1 MCLEVTSCC
10 AREAA
15 LFANKRILP
24 YMNQHVTFQM
34 RSIDASV
41 AALVATVGLRSVML
55 NHMCPDVFVH
65 LEGEVA
71 LTT

>member
-1 MCLEVTSCC
+1 
-10 AREAA
+10 
-15 LFANKRILP
+15 
-24 YMNQHVTFQM
+24 MNQHVTFQM